1 MPNDVPDRVRFGP
14 YEVDLH
20 THELWKHGLRL
31 RAAGQPFEILATLL
45 ARPGELVTREE
56 LRAQLWPGD
65 TFVDFNHGLNA
76 AVNKLR
82 EALSDSADD
91 PRYIETLPRR
101 GYRFIGKVEPPA
113 PVQERPVPSVPT
125 AVAAQP
131 TAIPELSSSERPVAS
146 TEPAFAAELPVL
158 WRREQESR
166 PRKSWLRV
174 VLVAGS
180 TMVVVFGLLTWLTSS
195 PEQREG
201 ALRAERARSMT
212 MNPLTE
218 LPDPTSDPA
227 FSPDGTRIAFR
238 RHGPSAQTSGIF
250 VKAIGSSDLLQ
261 LTNDPADCCPAWSP
275 NGRSIAFTR
284 FSGKERAI
292 YEVPAAGGA
301 LRKLLSG
308 GGSKRGDLDWSP
320 DGNSIAFVG
329 ETQGGTSSIFLLSPR
344 GLGFRQI
351 TQPPL
356 LNKDWGPTFSPDGQS
371 LAFIRTRE
379 TGLPEMIEVMPAGGG
394 EPRVVHEHFNGI
406 VGPPA
411 WTADSQGILF
421 SAGPPALFRVPVAGG
436 EMSEVTAAVA
446 PAWHP
451 AASRRG
457 YRLAYQKI
465 SAAMSVWQM
474 DLSRS
479 PGPHARGVVVTDNG
493 RNEGPQAS
501 PDGKKLVFMSNRS
514 GSMEIWV
521 SDRNGSNAI
530 QLTAMGRTGTP
541 RWSPDSRHIAFD
553 ADYQR
558 EGAIFV
564 VNVDGGPPRPLV
576 QGDSSSLVPS
586 WSQDGRWVYFASDRS
601 GDWQVWKIPPEG
613 GSPIQVTAHGGFAAY
628 ESRNGKVLYYSN
640 SNLPNPEIWK
650 MPVEGGAETRVSSLV
665 RPDDWANWTLVDRGI
680 FFVQSDTT
688 RDPMLMFFDFA
699 SGQVKRFATFDK
711 LPFWLSASP
720 DGKSVLYEHLDQQNS
735 HVMLLE
741 NFH

>member
-1 MPNDVPDRVRFGP
+1 MPNEVPDRVRFGP

-20 THELWKHGLRL
+20 THELWKHGVKLKL
-31 RAAGQPFEILATLL
+31 GGQPFEILAALL
-45 ARPGELVTREE
+45 ERPGQMVTREE
-56 LRAQLWPGD
+56 LRTRIWSAD

-101 GYRFIGKVEPPA
+101 GYRFIAKVELAAPAKGAPVPQAPAAAATQPPA
-113 PVQERPVPSVPT
+113 
-125 AVAAQP
+125 
-131 TAIPELSSSERPVAS
+131 IPKLSSSQHPVAS
-146 TEPAFAAELPVL
+146 PAPAFAEPSVL
-158 WRREQESR
+158 WKPEQESR
-166 PRKSWLRV
+166 PRKSWLKVVVVAGFAMVV
-174 VLVAGS
+174 VLV
-180 TMVVVFGLLTWLTSS
+180 LLTWITSS

-212 MNPLTE
+212 MNPLTD

-238 RHGPSAQTSGIF
+238 RHGPSARTSGIF

-275 NGRSIAFTR
+275 NGRSIEFMR
-284 FSGKERAI
+284 FSDKERAI
-292 YEVPAAGGA
+292 YEVPPAGGA

-308 GGSKRGDLDWSP
+308 SGSKRGDLDWSP

-329 ETQGGTSSIFLLSPR
+329 ETEGGTSSIFLLSPR
-344 GLGFRQI
+344 DLTFRRI

-356 LNKDWGPTFSPDGQS
+356 LNKDWGPAFSPDGQS
-371 LAFIRTRE
+371 LGFIRTRE
-379 TGLPEMIEVMPAGGG
+379 TGLPERIDVMPAGGG
-394 EPRVVHEHFNGI
+394 EPRVVLEHFNGI

-411 WTADSQGILF
+411 WTADSQAILF

-451 AASRRG
+451 AVSRRG
-457 YRLAYQKI
+457 YRLDYQKI

-493 RNEGPQAS
+493 RNEGAQVS

-514 GSMEIWV
+514 GGMEIWV
-521 SDRNGSNAI
+521 SERDGSSAI

-601 GDWQVWKIPPEG
+601 GEWPFWKVPPEG

-628 ESRNGKVLYYSN
+628 ESRNGKVLYYSKFN
-640 SNLPNPEIWK
+640 MPNPEIWR

-665 RPDDWANWTLVDRGI
+665 RPDDWANWALVDRGI
-680 FFVQSDTT
+680 FFAQSDTT
-688 RDPMLMFFDFA
+688 HDPMLMFFDFA
-699 SGQVKRFATFDK
+699 SGQVKRMATLDK

-720 DGKSVLYEHLDQQNS
+720 NGKSVLYEHLDQQNS